1 MKIGLTYTGSEQKHI
16 NYSNWIKGADTI
28 EVITLSAELNNL
40 KAAASCDGV
49 ILSGGVDLSPGCYSG
64 ATGYANAPGH
74 FNRDRDAFETAVFQT
89 TQQKDIPVLGICR
102 GMQLI
107 NCIYGG
113 TLIQDLGTKNEVHRV
128 ANDLD
133 KVHGITVVAGSM
145 LHQVIGSRYCA
156 VNSAHHQAIRPDQL
170 GDNLMISAYSATDH
184 IIEGIEFK
192 DKSDKAFMVGVQWHP
207 ERMKGKEENP
217 LSQKIKSAFIDAV
230 RNQ

>member
-156 VNSAHHQAIRPDQL
+156 VNSAHHQAIGIPGKGLQITATSADGVAEAMERTITADQPFL
-170 GDNLMISAYSATDH
+170 LC
-184 IIEGIEFK
+184 
-192 DKSDKAFMVGVQWHP
+192 VQWHP
-207 ERMKGKEENP
+207 ERMYYFGLQQTLPSEGIRKKF
-217 LSQKIKSAFIDAV
+217 LDAIK
-230 RNQ
+230 NQ